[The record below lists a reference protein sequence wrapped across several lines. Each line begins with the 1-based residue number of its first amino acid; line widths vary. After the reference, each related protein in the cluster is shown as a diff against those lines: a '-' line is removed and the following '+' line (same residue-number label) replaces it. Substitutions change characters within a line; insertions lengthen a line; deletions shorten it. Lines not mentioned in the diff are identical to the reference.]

1 MRLEI
6 TRRSDLAT
14 RSLVAL
20 ASTEFEG
27 RRTKAADLAA
37 LVGTTPGFLS
47 QAMTPLVDRGW
58 VRSEP
63 GPTGGYAVVVDLAD
77 ISVLEVIEAVEGS
90 TDVTLCVLQ
99 KRPCLAAETCALHEP
114 WTVAR
119 RLLLSSLSAT
129 SLAEF
134 VAPTDESRRESSA
147 RGAGTTKRRN
157 ARTTARHTP
166 RSTTR
171 RSDS

>member
-14 RSLVAL
+14 RSLIAL

-27 RRTKAADLAA
+27 RNTKAADLAA

-63 GPTGGYAVVVDLAD
+63 GPTGGYAVAVELSE
-77 ISVLEVIEAVEGS
+77 ISVLQVIEAVEGS
-90 TDVTLCVLQ
+90 TDVTHCVLQ
-99 KRPCLAAETCALHEP
+99 NRACLAAVPCALHDP
-114 WTVAR
+114 WTAAR
-119 RLLLSSLSAT
+119 RHLLSSLSAT
-129 SLAEF
+129 SLAGL
-134 VAPTDESRRESSA
+134 VASTHESPETSSA
-147 RGAGTTKRRN
+147 RGRSRSKRPSTRN
-157 ARTTARHTP
+157 IPRTT
-166 RSTTR
+166 SR
-171 RSDS
+171 RSAS

>member
-14 RSLVAL
+14 RSLISL
-20 ASTEFEG
+20 ASTEFAG
-27 RRTKAADLAA
+27 RRTKSADLAA

-63 GPTGGYAVVVDLAD
+63 GPTGGYTVVADLAD
-77 ISVLEVIEAVEGS
+77 VSVLEVIEAVEGS
-90 TDVTLCVLQ
+90 TDVTHCVLQ
-99 KRPCLAAETCALHEP
+99 NRPCLAAEPCALHEP

-119 RLLLSSLSAT
+119 RHLLSSLAAT
-129 SLAEF
+129 SLSEL
-134 VAPTDESRRESSA
+134 VVPHEDSPGTSSA
-147 RGAGTTKRRN
+147 RGAGTADHRSTRSTSRP
-157 ARTTARHTP
+157 TP
-166 RSTTR
+166 RRSTP
-171 RSDS
+171 

>member
-14 RSLVAL
+14 RSLIAM
-20 ASTEFEG
+20 ASTELGG

-63 GPTGGYAVVVDLAD
+63 GPTGGYTVAVNLAD
-77 ISVLEVIEAVEGS
+77 VSVLEVIEAVEGS
-90 TDVTLCVLQ
+90 TDVTHCVLQ
-99 KRPCLAAETCALHEP
+99 NRPCLAAEPCALHEP

-119 RLLLSSLSAT
+119 RHLLSSLSAT
-129 SLAEF
+129 SLSELG
-134 VAPTDESRRESSA
+134 APADESP
-147 RGAGTTKRRN
+147 GTTHQRRPSRSKRPNTRN
-157 ARTTARHTP
+157 IPRTA
-166 RSTTR
+166 SR
-171 RSDS
+171 RSAP